1 MLMHA
6 TEYQFDTAAAAGMQ
20 ESAPMQGRV
29 EVLVRCGATGATGVR
44 LSLPAFHCIQKKSL
58 TMQQ

>member
-1 MLMHA
+1 MSTHA

-29 EVLVRCGATGATGVR
+29 VMLVMCGATGAKCG
-44 LSLPAFHCIQKKSL
+44 
-58 TMQQ
+58 